1 MKSSATT
8 SVATRCGRVLRL
20 LGHLAVGVF
29 IIATRY
35 SRLAQAERAVV
46 TRRWA
51 QHALK
56 ILGVSIKVQGVN
68 PGFYP
73 PNTLLVANHVS
84 WLDIIALNSCTVS
97 RFVAKREIRDWPLIG
112 WLAYAAGTLF
122 IDRGNRRDASR
133 VNQILAEAMQNGG
146 CMAVF
151 PEATTSDGS
160 GLLPFKASLFEAAL
174 LAGGT
179 VQPVSLRYQRPD
191 GSLLLEAA
199 YIDEI
204 SLLQSMG
211 KVLSVPEIEI
221 EICYG
226 KPLKAGDAG
235 LDNRFL
241 LAEAARGEVAR
252 GLRLTLESPAASAC
266 QATSETG
273 A

>member
-1 MKSSATT
+1 MKSPATT
-8 SVATRCGRVLRL
+8 SFPTRCGRVLRL
-20 LGHLAVGVF
+20 LSHLAVGVL
-29 IIATRY
+29 IVATRY

-51 QHALK
+51 QQALK

-84 WLDIIALNSCTVS
+84 WLDIAALNSCTVS
-97 RFVAKREIRDWPLIG
+97 RFVAKREIRSWPLIG
-112 WLAYAAGTLF
+112 WLAYVAGTLF
-122 IDRGNRRDASR
+122 IDRSNRRDASR
-133 VNQILAEAMQNGG
+133 VNQILADAMSNGG

-151 PEATTSDGS
+151 PESTTSDGS
-160 GLLPFKASLFEAAL
+160 SLLPFKASLFEAAL
-174 LAGGT
+174 LSGGT

-199 YIDEI
+199 YIGQI
-204 SLLQSMG
+204 SLFQSIG
-211 KVLSVPEIEI
+211 KVLSVPQIEV

-226 KPLKAGDAG
+226 QALRAGDAG

-241 LAEAARGEVAR
+241 LAEQARREVAR
-252 GLRLTLESPAASAC
+252 GLRISLEDAPQAAAPAE
-266 QATSETG
+266 TSR

>member
-1 MKSSATT
+1 M
-8 SVATRCGRVLRL
+8 RL
-20 LGHLAVGVF
+20 LSHLAVGVF
-29 IIATRY
+29 IVATRY

-51 QHALK
+51 QQALK

-84 WLDIIALNSCTVS
+84 WLDIAALNSCTVS
-97 RFVAKREIRDWPLIG
+97 RFVAKREIRSWPLIG
-112 WLAYAAGTLF
+112 WLAYVAGTLF
-122 IDRGNRRDASR
+122 IDRSNRRDASR
-133 VNQILAEAMQNGG
+133 VNQILADAMSNGG

-151 PEATTSDGS
+151 PESTTSDGS
-160 GLLPFKASLFEAAL
+160 SLLPFKASLFEAAL
-174 LAGGT
+174 LSGGT

-199 YIDEI
+199 YIGQI
-204 SLLQSMG
+204 SLFQSIG
-211 KVLSVPEIEI
+211 KVLSVPQIEV

-226 KPLKAGDAG
+226 QALRAGDAG

-241 LAEAARGEVAR
+241 LAEQARREVAR
-252 GLRLTLESPAASAC
+252 GLRISLEDAPQAAAPAE
-266 QATSETG
+266 TSR

>member
-1 MKSSATT
+1 MKSHATT
-8 SVATRCGRVLRL
+8 SFATRCGRVLRL

-29 IIATRY
+29 IVATRY

-84 WLDIIALNSCTVS
+84 WLDIVALNSCTVS
-97 RFVAKREIRDWPLIG
+97 RFVAKREIRKWPLIG
-112 WLAYAAGTLF
+112 WLAYVAGTLF

-133 VNQILAEAMQNGG
+133 VNQILAEAMKNGG

-151 PEATTSDGS
+151 PESTTSDGS

-191 GSLLLEAA
+191 GSLLREAA
-199 YIDEI
+199 YIDDI
-204 SLLQSMG
+204 SLFQSIG
-211 KVLSVPEIEI
+211 KVLSVPQIEVEIS
-221 EICYG
+221 YG
-226 KPLKAGDAG
+226 LPLKAGDAG

-241 LAEAARGEVAR
+241 LAEQARLEVAR
-252 GLRLTLESPAASAC
+252 GLRLQLEEKPQPAPAA
-266 QATSETG
+266 ETG